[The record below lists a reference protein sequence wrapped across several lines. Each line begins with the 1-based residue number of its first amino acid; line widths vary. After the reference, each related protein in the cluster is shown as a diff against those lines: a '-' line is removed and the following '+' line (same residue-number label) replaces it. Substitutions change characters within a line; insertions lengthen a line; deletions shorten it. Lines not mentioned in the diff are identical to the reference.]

1 MDGTKSYFHGSIDR
15 DEAVKRLQRA
25 NVDGGFLLRSS
36 ASSAGT
42 YTISV
47 QCGQTINHI
56 RVTNTKKGGFAI
68 GTSKKN
74 YKTVWDMVDAHLG
87 ESLQSQG
94 SGGAV
99 GVSLKVPVENEGD
112 ILGGGG
118 GGGGVSGDGMT
129 EQEIAIKIM
138 NGELPP
144 DYEANAPRKSTVM
157 SEEELMQKILDGD
170 IDPDA
175 ADQHQVSKSAWR
187 KQKGSGTKADARTA
201 QAILDGNFDPDAGGP
216 GDDLTEDE
224 MMARI
229 MDGDGP
235 DGAADDNDDC

>member
-1 MDGTKSYFHGSIDR
+1 MDGSKSYFHGNIDR
-15 DEAVKRLQRA
+15 DEAVKRLQSK

-56 RVTNTKKGGFAI
+56 RVTNTKSGGFTF
-68 GTSKKN
+68 GTSKKD
-74 YKTVWDMVDAHLG
+74 YATVWDMVDAHLG

-94 SGGAV
+94 SSGAV
-99 GVSLKVPVENEGD
+99 GVSLRVPVAND
-112 ILGGGG
+112 DDLLGGGG
-118 GGGGVSGDGMT
+118 AGADGLS

-144 DYEANAPRKSTVM
+144 DYDPGAPRRNTVM

-170 IDPDA
+170 IDPEA
-175 ADQHQVSKSAWR
+175 AEQHQVSKSAWR
-187 KQKGSGTKADARTA
+187 KQKGSGSKADARTA
-201 QAILDGNFDPDAGGP
+201 QAILDGNFDPDAGGV
-216 GDDLTEDE
+216 GGDLTEDE

-235 DGAADDNDDC
+235 GGVDNDDC